1 MRLHR
6 LEFDAIGPFPDRHV
20 VDFDDLASSGLFL
33 LSGPTG
39 SGKSTIIDAI
49 VFALYGTTSGQSSGD
64 KATKERL
71 HCTAA
76 PEREP
81 WVELTF
87 SNGSGIYRI
96 RRTPEHQAPK
106 RRGAGTTTRNA
117 TCKLFRLATLEE
129 ARDPDAGEVLATQV
143 SEAATEIP
151 RIVGLSREQF
161 TQTMVLPQG
170 QFSRFLTAPPED
182 RTAILRGLFG
192 TQLYE
197 RLQEAL
203 RERSLKAERSVA
215 SRAERAANALE
226 QVIHQLAQVPP
237 ALGADEAKHTLP
249 ADLRERLENVS
260 AVELLTD
267 EDLHKAVTTEAGVVK
282 DLSEEL
288 RTECERVAEAFA
300 RVSATRDR
308 LADIARRQARVA
320 QARADREELS
330 AQAEKIAAVRERL
343 ARHDRCEALVRSGQ
357 ELSASVASVN
367 PALAQLL
374 DSELQLPIDLD
385 ELLTGSAGAQALA
398 ELGELES
405 RLEKDGAELD
415 RDDGRLEKLQL
426 QARRRDAL
434 DAQQSELAT
443 QQERETARLCELR
456 TETARA
462 SEEQARMRETHASA
476 SALAAGVDEATER
489 WHDTKDRLA
498 AAREHESLTAKN
510 AELTAALDELAQAS
524 QRATQH
530 ADALQKRRNSQLAGD
545 LAADLVPD
553 EPCPVCGSR
562 EHPAPAELGA
572 DHVSEHDL
580 EAALKDA
587 SAAQQKAVLA
597 RAEHRQ
603 LGEGLGETRQ
613 RSGGLSVAEAEAAH
627 REVEEALAA
636 AKAARTQAA
645 QAGTLLEEL
654 AAKLAGWAK
663 ESAALETSLRDAA
676 AAQEKTSA
684 ERDSVAADLTEALG
698 EHESVEALEASI
710 ARARAA
716 NRSAAREASIA
727 EREVRTIS
735 RDVETLREQLEA
747 REFATY
753 AEAAGCVLPT
763 ETLASLQEGVRDYDT
778 RLIEVD
784 AVLRDQDNQAAAK
797 AEPVELSTIE
807 QDVANHRARHE
818 AVTTLAAAAGT
829 WASSIEQTL
838 ARAEQ
843 ERASYDALASGAAT
857 EIRLGRLASGAN
869 DRSLTLATFVALDM
883 FESVLV
889 ATNARLLAISSGRYE
904 LVRTDE
910 RERGR
915 QRKLGLSL
923 AVVDHSRGTR
933 RSLHSLSGGET
944 FYTALSLALGLADTV
959 RETHGGIEMNTL
971 FIDEGFGSLDSGT
984 LEQVMDVLHALH
996 DSGRAVGVVSHVD
1009 EMKQQ
1014 IADRIE
1020 VRKREDATSTLT
1032 VYAAG

>member
-49 VFALYGTTSGQSSGD
+49 VFALYGTTSGQGSGD

-71 HCTAA
+71 HCMAA

-106 RRGAGTTTRNA
+106 RRGTGTTTRNA

-129 ARDPDAGEVLATQV
+129 ARDPDAGEALATQV
-143 SEAATEIP
+143 QDANIEIP

-203 RERSLKAERSVA
+203 RERSVKAERTVA
-215 SRAERAANALE
+215 GRANRAANTLSE
-226 QVIHQLAQVPP
+226 VIRQLTQVPDD
-237 ALGADEAKHTLP
+237 LADVEHTLP
-249 ADLRERLENVS
+249 ADLRERIEDVS
-260 AVELLTD
+260 DVELLAD
-267 EDLHKAVTTEAGVVK
+267 ADLRDAVAAEAGVLHG
-282 DLSEEL
+282 LSEAL
-288 RTECERVAEAFA
+288 RAERERVAEAFA

-308 LADIARRQARVA
+308 LADIARRQERVA
-320 QARADREELS
+320 KARAEREELS
-330 AQAEKIAAVRERL
+330 ARAEEIAAARERL
-343 ARHDRCEALVRSGQ
+343 AQHERCESLVHSGR
-357 ELSASVASVN
+357 EISGSVASVN

-374 DSELQLPIDLD
+374 ESQLQLPVDLD
-385 ELLTGSAGAQALA
+385 ELLAGSAGAQALA
-398 ELGELES
+398 ELGELEA
-405 RLEKDGAELD
+405 RLDKEGTALD

-434 DAQQSELAT
+434 DAQLTELAAK
-443 QQERETARLCELR
+443 QKRETTRLTELR
-456 TETARA
+456 TKTAGA
-462 SEEQARMRETHASA
+462 SDEQAQVRDTQVKA
-476 SALAAGVDEATER
+476 SALAAGIDEATER
-489 WHDTKDRLA
+489 WHETKDRLA

-510 AELTAALDELAQAS
+510 AELTAALDEYAKAS
-524 QRATQH
+524 QRADQR
-530 ADALQKRRNSQLAGD
+530 ADALQKRRNSQLAGG
-545 LAADLVPD
+545 LAADLTPD

-572 DHVSEHDL
+572 DHVSEQDL

-603 LGEGLGETRQ
+603 IGEKLAETRE
-613 RSGGLSVAEAEAAH
+613 RSGGLSVVDAEAAH
-627 REVEEALAA
+627 REAEEALAA

-654 AAKLAGWAK
+654 AASLAGWAK

-698 EHESVEALEASI
+698 EHESVEDLEASI
-710 ARARAA
+710 AKARDENRA
-716 NRSAAREASIA
+716 AAREASIA

-735 RDVETLREQLEA
+735 RDVESLREQLEA
-747 REFATY
+747 REFETY

-797 AEPVELSTIE
+797 ADPVELSAIE
-807 QDVANHRARHE
+807 QDVADHRARHE
-818 AVTTLAAAAGT
+818 AATTLSAAAGT

-843 ERASYDALASGAAT
+843 ERASYDTLASGAAT
-857 EIRLGRLASGAN
+857 EIRLGKLASGAN
-869 DRSLTLATFVALDM
+869 DRSLTLSTFVVLDM

-889 ATNARLLAISSGRYE
+889 ATNARLLAISAGRYE